1 MRVAESYDQVK
12 RSLRPCLAG
21 AWCNPP
27 VERYVFVE
35 MTINTVE
42 RVVETLGRGV
52 LSVVCAPGGLDVEV
66 HEVVVHDAEDPFDV
80 TEGDLVLGVGLGGGP
95 HTAEIVADMASRR
108 VAGLVLKTPGAADAA
123 VVGAAEEAGL
133 AVLSIPAGA
142 SWAQIVQLVQSVLSH
157 GTAGAEDVH
166 GLAAADLFAL
176 ADAISQLVDAPVTI
190 EDRLSRVLAYSG
202 RQDEADA
209 ARAETIIGR
218 RVPERFLHSLQELG
232 VFKKLRTGPG
242 CVYVDEFGE
251 GVLPRLA
258 VAVRAGDE
266 VLGSIWAAVPRRPS
280 PQVERAFADTAK
292 VAALHLLRHRAGAD
306 VERTLQADL
315 LASILQGT
323 AGARDAALRLGV
335 AGASYRV
342 LAAWLSSEDET
353 DETRARTQLRDVLAV
368 HMATF
373 RVRGAAAVVGG
384 LVYALLA
391 ADDAPD
397 RSRDLA
403 VRIAEDV
410 TTRAGGLG
418 APVIGIGGHSA
429 SLEDVPRSKREAEEA
444 LRVVR
449 GRGDGRVASIE
460 DVRLPALLARF
471 SDAVSP
477 ERDLYEQKLKPL
489 IDSDRSGNTAYVA
502 ALTSWFDA
510 FGDYTAAA
518 ARLHIHPNTLR
529 YRLRKAQ
536 ELSGVRLDDPDERL
550 ALMLLLRVLV

>member
-1 MRVAESYDQVK
+1 
-12 RSLRPCLAG
+12 
-21 AWCNPP
+21 
-27 VERYVFVE
+27 
-35 MTINTVE
+35 MTMNTVE

-52 LSVVCAPGGLDVEV
+52 LSVVCAPKGLDVEV
-66 HEVVVHDAEDPFDV
+66 HEVVVHDSDDPFDV
-80 TEGDLVLGVGLGGGP
+80 TEGDLVLGVSLGAGP
-95 HTAEIVADMASRR
+95 ETVEIVADLASRR
-108 VAGLVLKTPGAADAA
+108 VAGLVLKTPAASDAA
-123 VVGAAEEAGL
+123 IVQAAEDAGL

-157 GTAGAEDVH
+157 GAAGAEDVH

-202 RQDEADA
+202 RQDEADP

-218 RVPERFLHSLQELG
+218 RVPERFLRSLHELG
-232 VFKKLRTGPG
+232 VFKKLRDEPG
-242 CVYVDEFGE
+242 CVYVDNLDT

-258 VAVRAGDE
+258 VSVRAGDE
-266 VLGSIWAAVPRRPS
+266 ILGSIWAAVPDRPT
-280 PQVERAFADTAK
+280 PETERAFADTAK

-335 AGASYRV
+335 SGASYRV
-342 LAAWLSSEDET
+342 LAAWISSDDET

-368 HMATF
+368 HMSTF
-373 RVRGAAAVVGG
+373 RVRGAAALIGG
-384 LVYALLA
+384 LVYALLTA
-391 ADDAPD
+391 EDSAD

-403 VRIAEDV
+403 VRIAEDLA
-410 TTRAGGLG
+410 TRPGQFGT
-418 APVIGIGGHSA
+418 PVIGIGGHSA
-429 SLEDVPRSKREAEEA
+429 ALDDVPRSKREAEEA

-449 GRGDGRVASIE
+449 ARPGRRVATIDE
-460 DVRLPALLARF
+460 VRLPALLARF
-471 SDAVSP
+471 AEAVAP
-477 ERDLYEQKLKPL
+477 ERDIYEEKLMRL
-489 IDSDRSGNTAYVA
+489 VESDRKGNTAYID
-502 ALTSWFDA
+502 ALTSYFDA

-518 ARLHIHPNTLR
+518 ARLHVHANTLR

-536 ELSGVRLDDPDERL
+536 ELSGARLDDPDERL
-550 ALMLLLRVLV
+550 ALMLLLRVMFPPR